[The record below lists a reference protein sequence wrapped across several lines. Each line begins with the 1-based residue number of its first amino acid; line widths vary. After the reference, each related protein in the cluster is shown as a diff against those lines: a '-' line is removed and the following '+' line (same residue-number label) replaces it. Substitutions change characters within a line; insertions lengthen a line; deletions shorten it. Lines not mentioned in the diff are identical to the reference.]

1 MWFYFVCPICWCC
14 FFFNFLIVFV
24 PLFNWFIKQSKD
36 GDSKRR
42 HPTNRFRFPKYR
54 IAIRPGVFPLSLKA
68 LVNEDT
74 LLPMMFLGL
83 RKLGNICCGQNSNV
97 SKGGEV
103 RDTKILNLSRNI
115 VSLQGLV
122 GVSRF
127 SPCLMNLARNKN
139 ICCGLKKCGALIG
152 WFARARANLSRDKLW
167 VWWKTSNKAK
177 LCCSK

>member
-1 MWFYFVCPICWCC
+1 M
-14 FFFNFLIVFV
+14 
-24 PLFNWFIKQSKD
+24 
-36 GDSKRR
+36 
-42 HPTNRFRFPKYR
+42 R
-54 IAIRPGVFPLSLKA
+54 IAALIIIISTRVVFLTKWRHFLKFSPRLGPKIINGGRKFA
-68 LVNEDT
+68 EVNVQKSISSIV
-74 LLPMMFLGL
+74 
-83 RKLGNICCGQNSNV
+83 RNSSRV
-97 SKGGEV
+97 WSWYFKGGEK
-103 RDTKILNLSRNI
+103 RDTKILNLLRNI